1 MAKEK
6 TDPSKM
12 VEVCNILSTSHLGI
26 VKICKQVGI
35 SSITFYN
42 WLEDSEDNQK
52 RYARAREEQAD
63 LLVEEMIE
71 LSDEKNGDT
80 LNTTIGE
87 QGNSANV
94 ARSKLQVDTRKWL
107 ASKLRPKKYGDKIEV
122 ENTGEVKIITANFG
136 SPIIPTTSQPT
147 ENTQLD

>member
-1 MAKEK
+1 
-6 TDPSKM
+6 
-12 VEVCNILSTSHLGI
+12 
-26 VKICKQVGI
+26 
-35 SSITFYN
+35 
-42 WLEDSEDNQK
+42 LEDSEDNKK
-52 RYARAREEQAD
+52 RYACAREEQAD

-71 LSDEKNGDT
+71 LSDEKKGDT
-80 LNTTIGE
+80 LNTNIGE

-122 ENTGEVKIITANFG
+122 ENSGEVKIITANFG
-136 SPIIPTTSQPT
+136 SPIIPTTSQST